1 MKTNRIFR
9 LLQVLTILYAFPIM
23 LPAQPAQEEDV
34 SVKFSFNKPN
44 EYVCEIRNMTKYL
57 MSILLGKEEIDG
69 RSDLHFDYANG
80 SDTIRDVFRPLMK
93 KIDQSRFLRLD
104 PGQAYTVSYKEGSDW
119 EFIKASIY
127 IGYGLMI
134 PDTEPKS

>member
-9 LLQVLTILYAFPIM
+9 LLQVLAILYAFPIM
-23 LPAQPAQEEDV
+23 LPAQPAQKDM
-34 SVKFSFNKPN
+34 SVEFSFKKPN
-44 EYVCEIRNMTKYL
+44 EYVCEIRNMTKHQ
-57 MSILLGKEEIDG
+57 MGILFSKEECEND
-69 RSDLHFDYANG
+69 SDLHFDIAN
-80 SDTIRDVFRPLMK
+80 SADTVQNVFYSFMKEADQIRL
-93 KIDQSRFLRLD
+93 LRLD